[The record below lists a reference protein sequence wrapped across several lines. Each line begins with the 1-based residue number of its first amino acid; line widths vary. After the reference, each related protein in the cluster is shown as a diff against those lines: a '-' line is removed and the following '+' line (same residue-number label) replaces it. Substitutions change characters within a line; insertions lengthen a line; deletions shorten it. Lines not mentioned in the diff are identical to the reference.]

1 MRYNGKIGGQVLLF
15 DILIFRDERRCSSDL
30 IIDFG
35 LTRNELR
42 NLLDP
47 KDIYGPDCPGETGPA
62 EVKYR
67 QRPRWKVTS
76 MM

>member
-1 MRYNGKIGGQVLLF
+1 MF
-15 DILIFRDERRCSSDL
+15 SDL

-42 NLLDP
+42 YILDP
-47 KDIYGPDCPGETGPA
+47 KDVYGPDFPGEIGPA

-67 QRPRWKVTS
+67 QRPRWKVPF